1 MNDTT
6 DAIDAGP
13 RKKSYRAIW
22 RWHFY
27 MGLLIAP
34 VLLVLAITGALYLYD
49 SEIERTWYGASMNVT
64 PGERLAPIADQE
76 SAVRRAF
83 PSARLASVVLPHD
96 RTHVA
101 AWTVVDPRGVR
112 RTVLVDPWT
121 ARVTGSI
128 PEDRRLM
135 HVISDLHG
143 ELLLG
148 RPGDW
153 LVELAASGALLM
165 TLTGLW
171 LWWPARW
178 RVRGVLVP
186 RLGAKGRAFWRDLHA
201 ILSALLAVGLVFLV
215 LSGLPWSGFWGER
228 LAKLGILSEATR
240 PTPNFSAAPTLD
252 SPGPVDDAKTGSTAS
267 SDINSSDPHAQHRD
281 RDDTAALPWAVRE
294 SGRAPPEATRM
305 GAARIALQ
313 DVMRIAER
321 RGLTR
326 IGPRLRVFYPEGER
340 DVYTLSLIPDRAQ
353 DQRTLYIDP
362 YSGRVLQDIGWRD
375 YSPLG
380 RAVEWGVMAHMGRQ
394 FGEPNRLLVL
404 TICLGIV
411 VAVFAGVVMWWRR
424 RPRGRMGVPDARG
437 HALPRTMIGA
447 MIALGALFPLAG
459 ATLLALVVV
468 DRIVVARERRGITAK
483 CHADR
488 TLPNG

>member
-1 MNDTT
+1 MND
-6 DAIDAGP
+6 DADTADVIDTGP
-13 RKKSYRAIW
+13 RRKSYRAIW

-34 VLLVLAITGALYLYD
+34 VLSVLAITGALYLYD
-49 SEIERTWYGASMNVT
+49 SEIERAWYGATMNVT
-64 PGERLAPIADQE
+64 PGERRAPIADQE
-76 SAVRRAF
+76 AAVRRAF
-83 PSARLASVVLPHD
+83 PGARLASVVLPHD

-101 AWTVVDPRGVR
+101 AWAVVDARGTR

-128 PEDRRLM
+128 PEHRRLM

-153 LVELAASGALLM
+153 FVELTASGALIM

-186 RLGAKGRAFWRDLHA
+186 RLGATGRAFWRDLHA
-201 ILSALLAVGLVFLV
+201 IPSALLAVGIVFLV
-215 LSGLPWSGFWGER
+215 LSGLPWSGFWGEQ
-228 LAKLGILSEATR
+228 LAKLGTLSEATR

-252 SPGPVDDAKTGSTAS
+252 SLGAVETAASVDS
-267 SDINSSDPHAQHRD
+267 HAQHRD

-294 SGRAPPEATRM
+294 SGRAPPQATRT
-305 GAARIALQ
+305 GATRIALQ

-353 DQRTLYIDP
+353 DQRTLYVDP

-394 FGEPNRLLVL
+394 FGEPNRLLAL
-404 TICLGIV
+404 TICVGLL
-411 VAVFAGVVMWWRR
+411 VAVFAGIVMWWRR
-424 RPRGRMGVPDARG
+424 RPSGRMGVPDARD
-437 HALPRTMIGA
+437 HALPRSMIVA

-459 ATLLALVVV
+459 AALLAFVVV
-468 DRIVVARERRGITAK
+468 DRIVVARERRGNTAK
-483 CHADR
+483 RQADR

>member
-1 MNDTT
+1 M
-6 DAIDAGP
+6 
-13 RKKSYRAIW
+13 
-22 RWHFY
+22 
-27 MGLLIAP
+27 
-34 VLLVLAITGALYLYD
+34 
-49 SEIERTWYGASMNVT
+49 
-64 PGERLAPIADQE
+64 
-76 SAVRRAF
+76 
-83 PSARLASVVLPHD
+83 
-96 RTHVA
+96 
-101 AWTVVDPRGVR
+101 
-112 RTVLVDPWT
+112 
-121 ARVTGSI
+121 
-128 PEDRRLM
+128 
-135 HVISDLHG
+135 
-143 ELLLG
+143 
-148 RPGDW
+148 
-153 LVELAASGALLM
+153 
-165 TLTGLW
+165 
-171 LWWPARW
+171 
-178 RVRGVLVP
+178 
-186 RLGAKGRAFWRDLHA
+186 
-201 ILSALLAVGLVFLV
+201 
-215 LSGLPWSGFWGER
+215 
-228 LAKLGILSEATR
+228 
-240 PTPNFSAAPTLD
+240 
-252 SPGPVDDAKTGSTAS
+252 
-267 SDINSSDPHAQHRD
+267 
-281 RDDTAALPWAVRE
+281 
-294 SGRAPPEATRM
+294 
-305 GAARIALQ
+305 
-313 DVMRIAER
+313 
-321 RGLTR
+321 
-326 IGPRLRVFYPEGER
+326 FYPEGER